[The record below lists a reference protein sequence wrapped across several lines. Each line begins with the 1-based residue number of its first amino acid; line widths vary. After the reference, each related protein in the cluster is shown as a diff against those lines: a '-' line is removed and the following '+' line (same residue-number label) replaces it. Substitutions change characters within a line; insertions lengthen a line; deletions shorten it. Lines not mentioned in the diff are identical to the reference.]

1 MKSMDMKKYFF
12 LVLFVLISVIVHAQN
27 LKVQGVVLSAT
38 DNFPVIGATVI
49 ETGNATNGVITD
61 MDGKFELSVKQG
73 SNLTI
78 SYVGFKSQTL
88 KAESVMNILLHEDT
102 EVLDEVVVTGYSTQ
116 RKADFTGSVAVV
128 STDALKT
135 VSDPDPMRALQGKV
149 PGMTVTANGSPSGVG
164 TVRIRGIGSF
174 NSSQDPLYI
183 VDGVPTTR
191 ALNSLNSNDIE
202 SMQVLKDAAS
212 ASIYG
217 SRASNGVI
225 IITMKKG

>member
-102 EVLDEVVVTGYSTQ
+102 EVLDEVVGCNW
-116 RKADFTGSVAVV
+116 
-128 STDALKT
+128 L
-135 VSDPDPMRALQGKV
+135 
-149 PGMTVTANGSPSGVG
+149 
-164 TVRIRGIGSF
+164 F
-174 NSSQDPLYI
+174 NP
-183 VDGVPTTR
+183 
-191 ALNSLNSNDIE
+191 
-202 SMQVLKDAAS
+202 
-212 ASIYG
+212 
-217 SRASNGVI
+217 
-225 IITMKKG
+225 KKGRLDRICCRGFNRCIKNSFRSGSDACSAR